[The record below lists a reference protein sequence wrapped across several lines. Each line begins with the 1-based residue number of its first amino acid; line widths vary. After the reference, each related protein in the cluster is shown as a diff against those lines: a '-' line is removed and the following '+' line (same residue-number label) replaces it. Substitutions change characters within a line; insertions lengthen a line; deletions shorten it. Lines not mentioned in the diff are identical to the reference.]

1 MAVLVEAISVVL
13 RRASISR
20 SYAGG
25 WDAFVAAVPNPT
37 LCYDDDIAR
46 VGFLSPSE
54 VERYVKD
61 LQRCGLEFLEHRKY
75 VDVAIVDQ
83 RQGLL
88 SKCDWLEFGRFPMGS
103 GQMSACWF
111 FDGPRICVGAN
122 MKGTSMDISTPRSW
136 QFEGSLSQSFQFI
149 PTTDADGTTQVPSG
163 IHDDDCALAVPRG
176 GNPVPKH

>member
-1 MAVLVEAISVVL
+1 MAVLVEAISVVI

-25 WDAFVAAVPNPT
+25 WDAFVAAVPNAT
-37 LCYDDDIAR
+37 LCKDDDIAR
-46 VGFLSPSE
+46 VGFMSPSE

-61 LQRCGLEFLEHRKY
+61 LEQRGLELLEHGKY

-88 SKCDWLEFGRFPMGS
+88 SKCDWLEFGRFPMEA

-111 FDGPRICVGAN
+111 FDGPRICAGVH
-122 MKGTSMDISTPRSW
+122 MKGTSMDISTPSGW

-149 PTTDADGTTQVPSG
+149 PTTDADGTTQFPSG
-163 IHDDDCALAVPRG
+163 IQDDDCAHAVPRG
-176 GNPVPKH
+176 GNAVRKH